1 MYNNDPKLMERV
13 NVLQKQVVELGMQL
27 EQESQAA
34 NDCIV
39 EILESYMEFIDIV
52 QFNAKVCD
60 LPEQYQRQLN
70 TLCVRRKNDWQPI
83 LETARATQK
92 EKTNGEVLIKN
103 TRGKTNGK

>member
-1 MYNNDPKLMERV
+1 MTEQEYLERI
-13 NVLQKQVVELGMQL
+13 NMLQKTLTDTVLQWHE
-27 EQESQAA
+27 ESKAA

-52 QFNAKVCD
+52 QFNAKVCN

-92 EKTNGEVLIKN
+92 EKK
-103 TRGKTNGK
+103 NGK